1 MSEQEKKKE
10 NKAYEANGTYGA
22 NRAYGA
28 QGTNGLPQ
36 RKALEPRTFLPK
48 KGNYRGLIVYQ
59 KAECIYDITFYFAHH
74 FFVERKD
81 RTIDQ
86 SAESPSSRT
95 GGRLAAERRR
105 AMRRRMGLMR
115 PMRRLIGLI
124 GLMGLMS
131 CGGGDD
137 ATVQTPP
144 TPPSPPTPTTTETAI
159 SFSGAESLEQA
170 VSNGGNRA
178 NGANGANEAN
188 RRAAGTP
195 LSEKATTFHVWGY
208 KNMSY
213 DNGTGNYGGT
223 QEVIPGYRVDWSA
236 NSAATTTTNS
246 KGWEYVGIAD
256 QTIKYWDWGAAAYRY
271 FAVTGESTAYEA
283 YGAYKDNEANKPYEF
298 SMLVDASPV
307 LDDESK
313 YKKDATDEKL
323 ALAPYFSKLW
333 FSTGN
338 QATYPDKQFGKPVT
352 LEFLK
357 PYARVR
363 FLYKYST
370 PRQGFKLTEQQF
382 RPRSDVEAEEANK
395 VKIARKGTV
404 TVHYPTEG
412 PEIKEWY
419 SVAVDADKST
429 RLTAFTED
437 YDPDDDTKV
446 YTTCDNGWY
455 WVLPII
461 SQDSYTLT
469 VKVNN
474 SGRSVTVPAQYMQ
487 WLPGYSY
494 TYIFKVTEEGGVE
507 IGWVEYAM
515 TRWTDMI
522 VDKSAYNW

>member
-1 MSEQEKKKE
+1 M
-10 NKAYEANGTYGA
+10 G
-22 NRAYGA
+22 
-28 QGTNGLPQ
+28 P
-36 RKALEPRTFLPK
+36 
-48 KGNYRGLIVYQ
+48 
-59 KAECIYDITFYFAHH
+59 
-74 FFVERKD
+74 
-81 RTIDQ
+81 
-86 SAESPSSRT
+86 
-95 GGRLAAERRR
+95 
-105 AMRRRMGLMR
+105 MRLMR

-144 TPPSPPTPTTTETAI
+144 TPPSPPTPTPTETAI

-178 NGANGANEAN
+178 NGTN

-195 LSEKATTFHVWGY
+195 LSDITQTFHVWGY
-208 KNMSY
+208 KNMSES
-213 DNGTGNYGGT
+213 DGNYGGT
-223 QEVIPGYRVDWSA
+223 QQVIPGYQVDWSA

-246 KGWEYVGIAD
+246 KGWEYVGIGD
-256 QTIKYWDWGAAAYRY
+256 QTIKYWDWGAKAYRY
-271 FAVTGESTAYEA
+271 FAVTGWGEAPPATYDATKAYEI
-283 YGAYKDNEANKPYEF
+283 
-298 SMLVDASPV
+298 SMLADASPGA
-307 LDDESK
+307 
-313 YKKDATDEKL
+313 DAEATAAKRN
-323 ALAPYFSKLW
+323 ATPYFSRLW

-382 RPRSDVEAEEANK
+382 RPTSDMSVADADK

-429 RLTAFTED
+429 RLEAFTED
-437 YDPDDDTKV
+437 FDPDNDTKV

-461 SQDSYTLT
+461 SQGGYTLT

-474 SGRSVTVPAQYMQ
+474 SDRSVTVPAQYMQ

-494 TYIFKVTEEGGVE
+494 TSIFKVTEEGGVE

-515 TRWTDMI
+515 TPWTDME
-522 VDKSAYNW
+522 VSKTVYNW

>member
-1 MSEQEKKKE
+1 MSEQEKK
-10 NKAYEANGTYGA
+10 NEANEAGTNGA
-22 NRAYGA
+22 NRAN
-28 QGTNGLPQ
+28 GTQPQ
-36 RKALEPRTFLPK
+36 RKALESRTFLPK

-86 SAESPSSRT
+86 SAESSSSRT

-105 AMRRRMGLMR
+105 AMRRGMGLMR

-137 ATVQTPP
+137 ATVETPP
-144 TPPSPPTPTTTETAI
+144 TPPTPPTPTTTEVPI
-159 SFSGAESLEQA
+159 SFSGAESQEEA

-178 NGANGANEAN
+178 NGANGAAN

-195 LSEKATTFHVWGY
+195 LSDITHTFHVWGY
-208 KNMSY
+208 KNMSE
-213 DNGTGNYGGT
+213 NAGNYGGT
-223 QEVIPGYRVDWSA
+223 QQVIPGYQVNWSA

-246 KGWEYVGIAD
+246 KGWEYVGISD

-271 FAVTGESTAYEA
+271 FAVTGWGGAPPATYEATKA
-283 YGAYKDNEANKPYEF
+283 YGADGTYGTNETYWTSGPYGTYKF
-298 SMLVDASPV
+298 SMLADASSEV
-307 LDDESK
+307 ERAK
-313 YKKDATDEKL
+313 T
-323 ALAPYFSKLW
+323 PYFSKLW

-382 RPRSDVEAEEANK
+382 RPTNGV
-395 VKIARKGTV
+395 IARKGTV

-419 SVAVDADKST
+419 SVVVDADQS
-429 RLTAFTED
+429 LTAFTED
-437 YDPDDDTKV
+437 FDPDDDTKV

-455 WVLPII
+455 WVLPMPII
-461 SQDSYTLT
+461 SQVSYTLT

-474 SGRSVTVPAQYMQ
+474 SDRSVTVPAQYMQ

-515 TRWTDMI
+515 TPWTDMI
-522 VDKSAYNW
+522 VDKSVYNW